1 MTDPYETL
9 GVARDASQEDVKTAF
24 RRKAASE
31 HPDKGGDAARMAEIN
46 CAYETLGDADK
57 RAEYDATGETDSA
70 ARLEAEARDRLVAL
84 FQAALDAGQDDLMGV
99 CHALL
104 TNAQGEIGSN
114 LSNTTR
120 LAERLRKQRKR
131 IRRKQEGENLFTSL
145 VDERLKQADAQLAA
159 MERARAVFIRVAEM
173 LQAYEATPGE
183 GLPDMLMLQSM
194 AAVRPVPGGGWASW
208 GTR

>member
-9 GVARDASQEDVKTAF
+9 GIARDASQEDVKTAF

-46 CAYETLGDADK
+46 RAYETLGDADK

-99 CHALL
+99 CRALL
-104 TNAQGEIGSN
+104 ENAQAEIRHN
-114 LSNTTR
+114 MTAAIR
-120 LAERLRKQRKR
+120 QLARLRKQRDR
-131 IRRKQEGENLFTSL
+131 IRRKSEGANLFQSL
-145 VDERLKQADAQLAA
+145 VDERVKQADAQRAA
-159 MERARAVFIRVAEM
+159 MDRAHDVFARVAEM
-173 LQAYEATPGE
+173 LDAYENAPGE
-183 GLPDMLMLQSM
+183 ASPEFLALQNVAM
-194 AAVRPVPGGGWASW
+194 RQAASTGGFGIW